1 MITSLGGKRRAGPC
15 PPFSCS
21 CAVGRLFGCD
31 FGPLILQAYATT
43 EVMEHNC
50 RPGYARLVPYDKPVP
65 ERVDESSGERV
76 LADMSRTFAM
86 TLIGPARAGMAL
98 TAVVAVASPLAAAEL
113 NDYPTAAR
121 ADYVFACMKTNG
133 ETRQALEQ
141 CSCSIDVI
149 ASILPYDR
157 YVAAE
162 TVLSLSQV
170 PGRFGAMFQ
179 TPEQAKTAANEL
191 RRAQAEA
198 EVRCF

>member
-1 MITSLGGKRRAGPC
+1 VATAATDGFTALPSNDAALAPLDWSMMTSFLSRCMLGLRIKRTRTMTFLRGAWRLGLALVAAAAAQLPAG
-15 PPFSCS
+15 
-21 CAVGRLFGCD
+21 
-31 FGPLILQAYATT
+31 
-43 EVMEHNC
+43 
-50 RPGYARLVPYDKPVP
+50 
-65 ERVDESSGERV
+65 
-76 LADMSRTFAM
+76 
-86 TLIGPARAGMAL
+86 
-98 TAVVAVASPLAAAEL
+98 AAEL

-133 ETRQALEQ
+133 DTRQALEK

-170 PGRFGAMFQ
+170 PGRFGAMFHS
-179 TPEQAKTAANEL
+179 PEQAKAAINDL
-191 RRAQAEA
+191 RRAQAEG